1 MKIAY
6 FDCFAGGAGD
16 MLVAAMLDVGLDL
29 KFLKAQIASL
39 GIKNLDLT
47 TSETSRAG
55 LRALQFKPTAP
66 DQHQHRNLKD
76 ITKIITSSSISD
88 NAKKTAISIFQKLA
102 AAEAAV
108 HGSDPNDIHFHE
120 IGALDSIVDIVSAA
134 IGLQTLAPEKIYCS
148 PLSVGSGT
156 VKCDHGILPVPAP
169 ATAELLKGIPISA
182 GPAPLELLTP
192 TAAAILV
199 TVVDEFSPLPPM
211 KIDKI
216 GYGAGS
222 RESENF
228 PNIVRL
234 ILGQAAPADTQTADS
249 VCLLETNIDDAT
261 GELIAYV
268 NDKLFQQGALDVFT
282 TPIRM
287 KHNRPAVQLSVICK
301 VPDIQTMEQTLF
313 EQGLTFGIRRRILQ
327 RTKLARNFL
336 TVKTPFGEIKIKVGS
351 LEGRVV
357 NAKPEFSDCAAAA
370 QKHSVPV
377 KAVIAAAVKAYEK
390 ES

>member
-16 MLVAAMLDVGLDL
+16 MLVAAMLDAGLDL
-29 KFLKAQIASL
+29 EFLKAQIASL

-47 TSETSRAG
+47 ASETSRAG

-66 DQHQHRNLKD
+66 DQHHHRNLSD
-76 ITKIITSSSISD
+76 IAKIINSSKINT
-88 NAKKTAISIFQKLA
+88 NAKKTAVSIFEKLA
-102 AAEAAV
+102 AVEAAV

-169 ATAELLKGIPISA
+169 ATAQLIKGIPISA

-216 GYGAGS
+216 GCGAGS
-222 RESENF
+222 RESENL

-234 ILGQAAPADTQTADS
+234 ILGRTTPADTETADS

-287 KHNRPAVQLSVICK
+287 KHNRPALQLSVIC
-301 VPDIQTMEQTLF
+301 
-313 EQGLTFGIRRRILQ
+313 
-327 RTKLARNFL
+327 
-336 TVKTPFGEIKIKVGS
+336 
-351 LEGRVV
+351 
-357 NAKPEFSDCAAAA
+357 
-370 QKHSVPV
+370 
-377 KAVIAAAVKAYEK
+377 
-390 ES
+390 